1 MDCQCQRF
9 CPFSP
14 VCAGKNLVVSKIVC
28 NFVSKIKKRQMG
40 VRIYKISEYEHAAEI
55 RQFDALCRILGEL
68 ATQTGEEYVLVGNY
82 NIEGVELDALLFTQ
96 HAVVVIEFKNW
107 GGSIVAGENG
117 PWTSDGR
124 TIAGGAY
131 GKSPF
136 AQARLNRSR
145 TAAGLRKYLGCER
158 LEVGVVVVFSRDA
171 EIEATGLSESVG
183 KWLSVC
189 DNRHLGA
196 VLSRRSQGAI
206 LSSRSQGAQ
215 IFTAEQMRDI
225 PRRLRIEAYDVQTA
239 GEGLAGLHVESVA
252 TDLFEQVDQIP
263 ADIDIRLRYRLLSEV
278 FHQAVEGKLQQSKTK
293 FAGFF
298 AKVDYLLT
306 ENRDKMRDASL
317 SASVNAFRIRL
328 RRLQNAPR
336 RAQDAPEAVLTDE
349 ELRQS
354 VDHDTAALCKFI
366 ALVCDS
372 PVPAAL
378 DQRFPY
384 VVASYYRPLYR
395 KGSEM
400 RVIIDTWDDTLITAT
415 DSETGESCRIY
426 YRKADNPYA
435 LGDRAYLAD
444 ILLKGEQLN
453 LILPR
458 EEAGIIYPAII
469 IYNPDYLIDV
479 TSLAGCFSEQETAT
493 PYAYMLRK
501 LAPAFSNEAIM
512 LGNFAGQLLDE
523 EVYHVD
529 RPYEKSMADFCA
541 RNAVSLAVTPLS
553 DHFRADAELQRQHIR
568 RAVQGALA
576 EASSVTFRRDG
587 KNTILEPSFFS
598 PTLGLQARMDFI
610 QKDLTLMVE
619 QKSGKA
625 SYKSSPETPR
635 IRPDHYVQA
644 LLYRA
649 IFRYNYGVAYK
660 DFHSYMLYSKY
671 ANSLLDIASAPD
683 LLFKALRLRNQVA
696 WLELLL
702 TRGGFRI
709 LESLTPELVC
719 PGESGTLWERY
730 KRPQLQALLDRVRTA
745 TPLEKDYY
753 YRFLTFVENEQMLS
767 KVGNRTKEESG
778 FASVWNSTLDERR
791 NAGNIYC
798 DLRMMPIRQ
807 VKGMP
812 IERVEFAFA
821 DGQDKDVS
829 NFRKGDIVFFYAYNP
844 TLEGE
849 PNATRHYVFRGSIV
863 DIHETRVEVSLRN
876 PQTQREV
883 FDGEVWAI
891 EHDFMESSY
900 RALYQGLQLFLEAR
914 QERKDLLLLQRKP
927 RVDTTLTLQG
937 DYASQGNTEF
947 NDLVLRVK
955 QARDLFLII
964 GPPGTGKTSF
974 GMVNVLKEQLMEE
987 GTSVLLLS
995 FTNRAVDEMCSKLV
1009 GEGID
1014 FVRLGSEL
1022 GCHEAYRSHL
1032 LGKRSEACR
1041 DGREIRQMI
1050 ERCRV
1055 FCGTTTAF
1063 NSQIALLSIKHFDL
1077 AIVDEASQIL
1087 EPQIVGLLSAKNAR
1101 TGEHAIA
1108 KFVLIGDEKQLPA
1121 VVQQQESESMV
1132 QEPNLRAIH
1141 LTDCRLSLFERL
1153 IKAYR
1158 SEGVNNE
1165 YSYMLTRQGRMHREI
1180 AIFPNYAFYQNK
1192 LIPVPLPYQEE
1203 PTPLTSESNDGLEAL
1218 LTTRRI
1224 AFVTYPEPRQTG
1236 LDPWQQ
1242 ETSDKVNLIEARMI
1256 AATVHRI
1263 YLMDPEGFDKDRTVG
1278 IIVPYRN
1285 QISTIRNE
1293 IDSYHIEPLHDIMI
1307 DTVERYQGSQCE
1319 NIIYGFTI
1327 RKYYQLG
1334 FLTGNQYVDRASGE
1348 IIDRKLNVAMTRAM
1362 KHLIMIGNA
1371 RLLRENVIFF
1381 KLMEFARNRQ
1391 SYFDISPSDYVSGN
1405 FVVGA
1410 AGALGL
1416 LDSLGSCD
1424 GQRNTVFPVGELSS
1438 DETFDRTFRTVVEE
1452 PVKGDAMTR
1461 WPQYV
1466 LGNEFATNQALID
1479 YGRSH
1484 FVQSKIIQTDLK
1496 DTSGRN
1502 RMRTF
1507 TPADQV
1513 LVYCHNMMPAH
1524 YACAKLMYGSVREW
1538 VEERLS
1544 STSLRTISVHL
1555 GCGPSTNALAF
1566 MQVFGDKIGCLE
1578 YEAVDISERMHQMG
1592 ERMLHAAYADRVVY
1606 HKLNHFEELNDDDWN
1621 ALSSV
1626 PTVIFFHFSYIFAKI
1641 GPQSAEKLAT
1651 RIASVMAAHPL
1662 NRYVFFIQQADADR
1676 SLKSYRVFRKALSA
1690 RVHFL
1695 KVGCAS
1701 AVWNADASQ
1710 VQADAS
1716 QVQADAL
1723 AFPFS
1728 YEIWEG

>member
-1 MDCQCQRF
+1 
-9 CPFSP
+9 
-14 VCAGKNLVVSKIVC
+14 
-28 NFVSKIKKRQMG
+28 MG

-68 ATQTGEEYVLVGNY
+68 EAQTGEEYVLVGNY
-82 NIEGVELDALLFTQ
+82 NIEGVELDALLFTPQ
-96 HAVVVIEFKNW
+96 AALVIEFKNW

-171 EIEATGLSESVG
+171 EIDASGLSESVG
-183 KWLSVC
+183 KWLSLC

-196 VLSRRSQGAI
+196 VLCSRSQGAT

-306 ENRDKMRDASL
+306 EHRDQMRDGSL
-317 SASVNAFRIRL
+317 AASVNAFRIRL

-336 RAQDAPEAVLTDE
+336 RAQDETEAVLTDE

-354 VDHDTAALCKFI
+354 VAHDTAALCKFI
-366 ALVCDS
+366 ALVYDI

-378 DQRFPY
+378 DHRFPY

-426 YRKADNPYA
+426 YRKSDNPYA

-576 EASSVTFRRDG
+576 EASSVAFRRDG

-625 SYKSSPETPR
+625 SYKSSPETPH

-730 KRPQLQALLDRVRTA
+730 KRPQLQVLLDRVRTA

-798 DLRMMPIRQ
+798 DLRMMPLRQ

-883 FDGEVWAI
+883 FEGEVWAI

-900 RALYQGLQLFLEAR
+900 RALYQGLQLFLEAS

-927 RVDTTLTLQG
+927 RVDTTLTLKG
-937 DYASQGNTEF
+937 DYACQGNTEF

-955 QARDLFLII
+955 QAQDLFLII

-974 GMVNVLKEQLMEE
+974 GMVNVLKEHLLEE

-1022 GCHEAYRSHL
+1022 GCHEAYRSHR

-1087 EPQIVGLLSAKNAR
+1087 EPQIIGLLSAKNAR
-1101 TGEHAIA
+1101 TGEHAIG

-1153 IKAYR
+1153 IRAYR

-1180 AIFPNYAFYQNK
+1180 ALFPNYAFYQNK

-1203 PTPLTSESNDGLEAL
+1203 PTPLTSESHDGLEAL

-1263 YLMDPEGFDKDRTVG
+1263 YLMNPEGFDKDRTVG
-1278 IIVPYRN
+1278 VIVPYRN

-1391 SYFDISPSDYVSGN
+1391 SYFDISPDDYVSGS
-1405 FVVGA
+1405 FVVGE
-1410 AGALGL
+1410 AGS
-1416 LDSLGSCD
+1416 LDSADFVGSLK
-1424 GQRNTVFPVGELSS
+1424 ELSS
-1438 DETFDRTFRTVVEE
+1438 DEIFDRTFRTVVEE

-1496 DTSGRN
+1496 DASGRN

-1578 YEAVDISERMHQMG
+1578 YEAVDISESMHQMG

-1606 HKLNHFEELNDDDWN
+1606 HKLSHFEELNDDDWN
-1621 ALSSV
+1621 AVSDV
-1626 PTVIFFHFSYIFAKI
+1626 PTVIFFHFSYFFAKI
-1641 GPQSAEKLAT
+1641 GPQSAEKLAS
-1651 RIASVMAAHPL
+1651 RIASIMASHPL

-1695 KVGCAS
+1695 KGGCAS

-1710 VQADAS
+1710 L
-1716 QVQADAL
+1716 QADAL

>member
-1 MDCQCQRF
+1 
-9 CPFSP
+9 
-14 VCAGKNLVVSKIVC
+14 
-28 NFVSKIKKRQMG
+28 MG

-68 ATQTGEEYVLVGNY
+68 EAQTGGEYVLVGNY
-82 NIEGVELDALLFTQ
+82 NIEGVELDALLFTPQ
-96 HAVVVIEFKNW
+96 AALVIEFKNW

-171 EIEATGLSESVG
+171 EIDASGLSESVG

-196 VLSRRSQGAI
+196 VLSRRSQGTT
-206 LSSRSQGAQ
+206 LGSRSQGAQ
-215 IFTAEQMRDI
+215 FFTAEQMRDI

-252 TDLFEQVDQIP
+252 TDLFEQVDLIP

-278 FHQAVEGKLQQSKTK
+278 FHQVVEGKLQQSKTK

-336 RAQDAPEAVLTDE
+336 RAQDETEAVLTDE

-354 VDHDTAALCKFI
+354 VAHDTAALCKFI
-366 ALVCDS
+366 ALVYDI
-372 PVPAAL
+372 PVPASL
-378 DQRFPY
+378 DHRFPY

-576 EASSVTFRRDG
+576 EASSVAFRRDG

-625 SYKSSPETPR
+625 SYKSSPETPH

-955 QARDLFLII
+955 QAQDLFLII

-1203 PTPLTSESNDGLEAL
+1203 PTPLTSESHDGLEAL

-1236 LDPWQQ
+1236 LDPCQQ

-1263 YLMDPEGFDKDRTVG
+1263 YLMNPEGFDKDRTVG

-1327 RKYYQLG
+1327 RKYYQLA

-1405 FVVGA
+1405 FVVGE
-1410 AGALGL
+1410 AGS
-1416 LDSLGSCD
+1416 LDSAGSLK
-1424 GQRNTVFPVGELSS
+1424 ELSS
-1438 DETFDRTFRTVVEE
+1438 DETFDRTFRTVIEE

-1507 TPADQV
+1507 TPAQQV

-1555 GCGPSTNALAF
+1555 GCGPATNALAF

-1578 YEAVDISERMHQMG
+1578 YEAVDISESMHQMG

-1606 HKLNHFEELNDDDWN
+1606 HKLSHFEELNDDDWN

-1701 AVWNADASQ
+1701 AVWNADA
-1710 VQADAS
+1710 
-1716 QVQADAL
+1716 L

>member
-1 MDCQCQRF
+1 
-9 CPFSP
+9 
-14 VCAGKNLVVSKIVC
+14 
-28 NFVSKIKKRQMG
+28 MG

-68 ATQTGEEYVLVGNY
+68 ETQMGGEYVLVGNY
-82 NIEGVELDALLFTQ
+82 NIEGVELDALLFTPQ
-96 HAVVVIEFKNW
+96 AALVIEFKNW

-171 EIEATGLSESVG
+171 EIDASGLSESVG

-196 VLSRRSQGAI
+196 VLSRRSQGTT

-306 ENRDKMRDASL
+306 EHRDQMRDGSL
-317 SASVNAFRIRL
+317 AASVNAFRIRL

-336 RAQDAPEAVLTDE
+336 QAQNTPQDPQNTPESILTDE

-354 VDHDTAALCKFI
+354 VAHDTAALCKFI
-366 ALVCDS
+366 ALVYDI

-378 DQRFPY
+378 DHRFPY

-576 EASSVTFRRDG
+576 EASSVAFRRDG

-625 SYKSSPETPR
+625 SYKSSPETPH

-709 LESLTPELVC
+709 LESLTPEHVC
-719 PGESGTLWERY
+719 PGESGMLWERY

-798 DLRMMPIRQ
+798 DLRMMPLRQ
-807 VKGMP
+807 DKGMP

-821 DGQDKDVS
+821 DGQDSDVS

-844 TLEGE
+844 ALEGE

-863 DIHETRVEVSLRN
+863 DIHEARVEVSLRN
-876 PQTQREV
+876 PQTRGEV
-883 FDGEVWAI
+883 FEGEVWAI

-900 RALYQGLQLFLEAR
+900 RSLYQGLQLFLEAR

-937 DYASQGNTEF
+937 DYASQGNAEF

-955 QARDLFLII
+955 QAQDLFLII

-974 GMVNVLKEQLMEE
+974 GMVNVLKEHLLEE

-1050 ERCRV
+1050 EHCRV

-1180 AIFPNYAFYQNK
+1180 ALFPNYAFYQNK

-1203 PTPLTSESNDGLEAL
+1203 PTPRTSESHDGLEAL

-1242 ETSDKVNLIEARMI
+1242 ETSDKVNLTEARMI

-1391 SYFDISPSDYVSGN
+1391 SYFDISPSDYVSGS
-1405 FVVGA
+1405 FVVGSA
-1410 AGALGL
+1410 DS
-1416 LDSLGSCD
+1416 LDSAGSVD
-1424 GQRNTVFPVGELSS
+1424 SAGSLDSAGSVGSADSVGSLKELSS
-1438 DETFDRTFRTVVEE
+1438 DETFDRVFRQLVEE
-1452 PVKGDAMTR
+1452 PVKCDAMTR
-1461 WPQYV
+1461 WPRYI
-1466 LGNEFATNQALID
+1466 LGNELATNNALID

-1496 DTSGRN
+1496 DASGRN

-1507 TPADQV
+1507 TPDDQV

-1524 YACAKLMYGSVREW
+1524 YASAKLMYGSVREW
-1538 VEERLS
+1538 VEERLA

-1555 GCGPSTNALAF
+1555 GCGPATNALAF

-1578 YEAVDISERMHQMG
+1578 YEAVDISDSMHQMG

-1606 HKLNHFEELNDDDWN
+1606 HKLSHFEELNDDYWN
-1621 ALSSV
+1621 AVSDV
-1626 PTVIFFHFSYIFAKI
+1626 PTVIFFHFSYFFAKI

-1651 RIASVMAAHPL
+1651 RIASIMASHPL

-1695 KVGCAS
+1695 KGGCAS
-1701 AVWNADASQ
+1701 AVWN
-1710 VQADAS
+1710 ADAS

>member
-1 MDCQCQRF
+1 
-9 CPFSP
+9 
-14 VCAGKNLVVSKIVC
+14 
-28 NFVSKIKKRQMG
+28 MG

-68 ATQTGEEYVLVGNY
+68 ETQTGGEYVLVGNY
-82 NIEGVELDALLFTQ
+82 NIEGVELDALLFTPQ
-96 HAVVVIEFKNW
+96 AALVIEFKNW
-107 GGSIVAGENG
+107 GGNIVAGENG

-171 EIEATGLSESVG
+171 EIDASGLSESVG

-196 VLSRRSQGAI
+196 TLSSRSQGTT
-206 LSSRSQGAQ
+206 LSRRSQGAQ

-278 FHQAVEGKLQQSKTK
+278 FHQVVEGKLQQSKTK

-354 VDHDTAALCKFI
+354 VAHDTAALCKFI
-366 ALVCDS
+366 ALVYDI
-372 PVPAAL
+372 PVPASL
-378 DQRFPY
+378 DHRFPY

-576 EASSVTFRRDG
+576 EASSVAFRRDG

-625 SYKSSPETPR
+625 SYKSSPETPH

-709 LESLTPELVC
+709 LEPLTPELVC

-798 DLRMMPIRQ
+798 DLRMMPLRQ

-1041 DGREIRQMI
+1041 DGREIGQMI

-1203 PTPLTSESNDGLEAL
+1203 PTPLTSESHDGLEAL

-1410 AGALGL
+1410 AGS
-1416 LDSLGSCD
+1416 LDSAG
-1424 GQRNTVFPVGELSS
+1424 PVGSVGSADSVGSLKELSS
-1438 DETFDRTFRTVVEE
+1438 DETFDRTFRTVIEE

-1496 DTSGRN
+1496 DTSGRK

-1507 TPADQV
+1507 TPAHQV

-1555 GCGPSTNALAF
+1555 GCGPSTNAMAF

-1578 YEAVDISERMHQMG
+1578 YEAVDISESMHQMG

-1606 HKLNHFEELNDDDWN
+1606 HKLSHFEELNDDDWN

-1662 NRYVFFIQQADADR
+1662 NRYVFFIQQADADH

-1695 KVGCAS
+1695 KGGCTS
-1701 AVWNADASQ
+1701 AVWNAR
-1710 VQADAS
+1710 
-1716 QVQADAL
+1716 AL

>member
-1 MDCQCQRF
+1 M
-9 CPFSP
+9 
-14 VCAGKNLVVSKIVC
+14 
-28 NFVSKIKKRQMG
+28 
-40 VRIYKISEYEHAAEI
+40 
-55 RQFDALCRILGEL
+55 
-68 ATQTGEEYVLVGNY
+68 
-82 NIEGVELDALLFTQ
+82 
-96 HAVVVIEFKNW
+96 
-107 GGSIVAGENG
+107 
-117 PWTSDGR
+117 
-124 TIAGGAY
+124 
-131 GKSPF
+131 
-136 AQARLNRSR
+136 
-145 TAAGLRKYLGCER
+145 
-158 LEVGVVVVFSRDA
+158 
-171 EIEATGLSESVG
+171 
-183 KWLSVC
+183 C

-196 VLSRRSQGAI
+196 VLS
-206 LSSRSQGAQ
+206 SRSQGATLSHRSQGTQ

-328 RRLQNAPR
+328 RRLQNAPLQALNAPR
-336 RAQDAPEAVLTDE
+336 NPQNAPEAVLTDE

-354 VDHDTAALCKFI
+354 VAHDTAALCKFI
-366 ALVCDS
+366 ALVYDI
-372 PVPAAL
+372 PVPASL
-378 DQRFPY
+378 DHRFPY

-426 YRKADNPYA
+426 YRKADNQYA

-576 EASSVTFRRDG
+576 EASSVAFRRDG

-876 PQTQREV
+876 PQTQCEV

-1041 DGREIRQMI
+1041 DGREIGQMI

-1087 EPQIVGLLSAKNAR
+1087 EPQIVGLFSAKNAR

-1203 PTPLTSESNDGLEAL
+1203 PTPLTSESHDGLEAL

-1236 LDPWQQ
+1236 LELWQQ

-1405 FVVGA
+1405 FVVGE
-1410 AGALGL
+1410 AGAL
-1416 LDSLGSCD
+1416 DSAGS
-1424 GQRNTVFPVGELSS
+1424 VGSADSVGSLKELSS

-1479 YGRSH
+1479 YGRSY

-1496 DTSGRN
+1496 DASGRK

-1555 GCGPSTNALAF
+1555 GCGPATNALAF

-1578 YEAVDISERMHQMG
+1578 YEAVDISESMHQMG

-1606 HKLNHFEELNDDDWN
+1606 HKLSHFEELNDDDWN

-1626 PTVIFFHFSYIFAKI
+1626 PTVIFFHFSYFFAKI
-1641 GPQSAEKLAT
+1641 GPYSAEKLAT

-1695 KVGCAS
+1695 KGGCAS
-1701 AVWNADASQ
+1701 AVWNARSL
-1710 VQADAS
+1710 S
-1716 QVQADAL
+1716 
-1723 AFPFS
+1723 FPFS

>member
-1 MDCQCQRF
+1 
-9 CPFSP
+9 
-14 VCAGKNLVVSKIVC
+14 
-28 NFVSKIKKRQMG
+28 MG

-68 ATQTGEEYVLVGNY
+68 ETQTGGEYVLVGNY
-82 NIEGVELDALLFTQ
+82 NIEGVELDALLFTPQ
-96 HAVVVIEFKNW
+96 AALVIEFKNW
-107 GGSIVAGENG
+107 GGNIVAGENG

-171 EIEATGLSESVG
+171 EIDASGLSESVG

-196 VLSRRSQGAI
+196 TLSSRSQGTTLSRRSQGT
-206 LSSRSQGAQ
+206 Q

-278 FHQAVEGKLQQSKTK
+278 FHQVVEGKLQQSKTK

-354 VDHDTAALCKFI
+354 VAHDTAALCKFI
-366 ALVCDS
+366 ALVYDI
-372 PVPAAL
+372 PVPASL
-378 DQRFPY
+378 DHRFPY

-576 EASSVTFRRDG
+576 EASSVAFRRDG

-625 SYKSSPETPR
+625 SYKSSPETPH

-927 RVDTTLTLQG
+927 RVDTTLKLQG

-1041 DGREIRQMI
+1041 DGREIGQMI
-1050 ERCRV
+1050 EHCRV

-1203 PTPLTSESNDGLEAL
+1203 PTPLTSESHDGLEAL

-1236 LDPWQQ
+1236 LDPCQQ

-1263 YLMDPEGFDKDRTVG
+1263 YLMNPEGFDKDRTVG

-1285 QISTIRNE
+1285 QISTIRYE

-1327 RKYYQLG
+1327 RKYYQLA

-1405 FVVGA
+1405 FVVGE
-1410 AGALGL
+1410 AGSLDSLGSVGSVGL

-1424 GQRNTVFPVGELSS
+1424 GQRNAGFPLVELSS
-1438 DETFDRTFRTVVEE
+1438 DETFDRTFRTVIEE

-1507 TPADQV
+1507 TPAQQV

-1555 GCGPSTNALAF
+1555 GCGPATNALAF

-1578 YEAVDISERMHQMG
+1578 YEAVDISESMHQMG

-1606 HKLNHFEELNDDDWN
+1606 HKLSHFEELNDDDWN

-1701 AVWNADASQ
+1701 AVWNADA
-1710 VQADAS
+1710 
-1716 QVQADAL
+1716 L

>member
-1 MDCQCQRF
+1 
-9 CPFSP
+9 
-14 VCAGKNLVVSKIVC
+14 
-28 NFVSKIKKRQMG
+28 MG

-68 ATQTGEEYVLVGNY
+68 EAQTGGEYVLVGNY
-82 NIEGVELDALLFTQ
+82 NIEGVELDALLFTPQ
-96 HAVVVIEFKNW
+96 AAWVIEFKNW
-107 GGSIVAGENG
+107 GGNIVAGENG

-171 EIEATGLSESVG
+171 EIDASGLSESVG

-196 VLSRRSQGAI
+196 VLSSRSQGAT

-278 FHQAVEGKLQQSKTK
+278 FHQVVEGKLQQSKTK

-354 VDHDTAALCKFI
+354 VAHDTAALCKFI
-366 ALVCDS
+366 ALVYDI
-372 PVPAAL
+372 PVPASL
-378 DQRFPY
+378 DHRFPY

-568 RAVQGALA
+568 RAVQEALA
-576 EASSVTFRRDG
+576 EASSVAFRRDG

-625 SYKSSPETPR
+625 SYKSSPETPH

-927 RVDTTLTLQG
+927 RVDTTLKLQG

-1041 DGREIRQMI
+1041 DGREIGQMI
-1050 ERCRV
+1050 EHCRV

-1203 PTPLTSESNDGLEAL
+1203 PTPLTSESHDGLEAL

-1236 LDPWQQ
+1236 LDPCQQ

-1263 YLMDPEGFDKDRTVG
+1263 YLMNPEGFDKDRTVG

-1327 RKYYQLG
+1327 RKYYQLA

-1405 FVVGA
+1405 FVVGE
-1410 AGALGL
+1410 AGS
-1416 LDSLGSCD
+1416 LDSAGSLK
-1424 GQRNTVFPVGELSS
+1424 ELSS
-1438 DETFDRTFRTVVEE
+1438 DETFDRTFRTVIEE

-1507 TPADQV
+1507 TPAQQV

-1555 GCGPSTNALAF
+1555 GCGPATNALAF

-1578 YEAVDISERMHQMG
+1578 YEAVDISESMHQMG

-1606 HKLNHFEELNDDDWN
+1606 HKLSHFEELNDDDWN

-1701 AVWNADASQ
+1701 AVWNADA
-1710 VQADAS
+1710 
-1716 QVQADAL
+1716 L

>member
-1 MDCQCQRF
+1 
-9 CPFSP
+9 
-14 VCAGKNLVVSKIVC
+14 
-28 NFVSKIKKRQMG
+28 MG

-68 ATQTGEEYVLVGNY
+68 EAQTGGEYVLVGNY
-82 NIEGVELDALLFTQ
+82 NIEGVELDALLFTPQ
-96 HAVVVIEFKNW
+96 AALVIEFKNW
-107 GGSIVAGENG
+107 GGSIVVGENG

-171 EIEATGLSESVG
+171 EIDASGLSESVG

-196 VLSRRSQGAI
+196 VLG
-206 LSSRSQGAQ
+206 SRSHGAQ

-336 RAQDAPEAVLTDE
+336 RAQDETEAVLTDE

-354 VDHDTAALCKFI
+354 VAHDTAALCKFI
-366 ALVCDS
+366 ALVYDI
-372 PVPAAL
+372 PVPASL
-378 DQRFPY
+378 DHRFPY

-576 EASSVTFRRDG
+576 EASSVAFRRDG

-937 DYASQGNTEF
+937 NYASQGNTEF

-1050 ERCRV
+1050 EHCRV

-1263 YLMDPEGFDKDRTVG
+1263 YLMNPEGFDKDRTVG

-1391 SYFDISPSDYVSGN
+1391 SFFDISPDDYVSGS

-1410 AGALGL
+1410 AGALGSAGSFGSA
-1416 LDSLGSCD
+1416 DSVGSLK
-1424 GQRNTVFPVGELSS
+1424 ELSS
-1438 DETFDRTFRTVVEE
+1438 DETFDRVFRQLVEE
-1452 PVKGDAMTR
+1452 PVKCDAMTR
-1461 WPQYV
+1461 WPRYI
-1466 LGNEFATNQALID
+1466 LGNELATNQALID

-1544 STSLRTISVHL
+1544 SASLRTISVHL
-1555 GCGPSTNALAF
+1555 GCGPATNALAF

-1578 YEAVDISERMHQMG
+1578 YEAVDISESMHQMG

-1606 HKLNHFEELNDDDWN
+1606 HKLSHFEELNDDYWN

-1695 KVGCAS
+1695 KEGCAS
-1701 AVWNADASQ
+1701 AVWNARVSQ
-1710 VQADAS
+1710 MQADAS
-1716 QVQADAL
+1716 QVQAHAH

-1728 YEIWEG
+1728 YGIWEG

>member
-1 MDCQCQRF
+1 
-9 CPFSP
+9 
-14 VCAGKNLVVSKIVC
+14 
-28 NFVSKIKKRQMG
+28 MG

-55 RQFDALCRILGEL
+55 MQFDALCRILGEL
-68 ATQTGEEYVLVGNY
+68 ETQTGGEYVLVGNY
-82 NIEGVELDALLFTQ
+82 NIEGVELDALLFTPQ
-96 HAVVVIEFKNW
+96 AVLVIEFKNW

-158 LEVGVVVVFSRDA
+158 LEVSVVVVFSRDA
-171 EIEATGLSESVG
+171 EIDATGLSESVG

-196 VLSRRSQGAI
+196 VLGSRCQGATLGNRSQGAE
-206 LSSRSQGAQ
+206 
-215 IFTAEQMRDI
+215 IFTAEQMRAI

-239 GEGLAGLHVESVA
+239 GESQAGLHVESVA

-278 FHQAVEGKLQQSKTK
+278 FHQTVEGKLQQSKTK

-336 RAQDAPEAVLTDE
+336 RAQDETEAVLTNE

-354 VDHDTAALCKFI
+354 VAHDTAALCKFI
-366 ALVCDS
+366 ALVYDI
-372 PVPAAL
+372 PVPASL
-378 DQRFPY
+378 DHRFPY

-415 DSETGESCRIY
+415 DCETGEACRIY

-576 EASSVTFRRDG
+576 EASSVAFRRDG

-798 DLRMMPIRQ
+798 DLRMMPLRQ

-1224 AFVTYPEPRQTG
+1224 AFVTYPEPRPDG
-1236 LDPWQQ
+1236 LDHWQQ
-1242 ETSDKVNLIEARMI
+1242 ETSDKVNLTEARMI

-1391 SYFDISPSDYVSGN
+1391 SFFDISPDDYVSGN
-1405 FVVGA
+1405 FVVGSA
-1410 AGALGL
+1410 DS
-1416 LDSLGSCD
+1416 LDSAGS
-1424 GQRNTVFPVGELSS
+1424 VGSADSVGSLKELSS
-1438 DETFDRTFRTVVEE
+1438 DETFDRVFRQLVEE
-1452 PVKGDAMTR
+1452 PVRGDAMTR
-1461 WPQYV
+1461 WPKYV
-1466 LGNEFATNQALID
+1466 LGNELATNNALID

-1538 VEERLS
+1538 VEERIACKS
-1544 STSLRTISVHL
+1544 QRTISVHL
-1555 GCGPSTNALAF
+1555 GCGPATNALAF
-1566 MQVFGDKIGCLE
+1566 MQVFGDRIGCLE
-1578 YEAVDISERMHQMG
+1578 YEAVDISESMHQMG

-1606 HKLNHFEELNDDDWN
+1606 HKLSHFEELNDDDWN

-1695 KVGCAS
+1695 KVGCVS
-1701 AVWNADASQ
+1701 AVRNADASQ
-1710 VQADAS
+1710 VQAH
-1716 QVQADAL
+1716 AL

>member
-1 MDCQCQRF
+1 
-9 CPFSP
+9 
-14 VCAGKNLVVSKIVC
+14 
-28 NFVSKIKKRQMG
+28 MG

-82 NIEGVELDALLFTQ
+82 NIEGVELDALLFTPQ
-96 HAVVVIEFKNW
+96 AALVIEFKNW
-107 GGSIVAGENG
+107 GGNIVAGENG

-158 LEVGVVVVFSRDA
+158 LEVGVVVVFSLDA
-171 EIEATGLSESVG
+171 EIDASGLSESVG

-189 DNRHLGA
+189 DNRHLG
-196 VLSRRSQGAI
+196 VV
-206 LSSRSQGAQ
+206 LSSRSQGATLSQRSQGTQ

-306 ENRDKMRDASL
+306 ENRDKMRDSSL

-349 ELRQS
+349 ELHQS
-354 VDHDTAALCKFI
+354 VAHDTAALCKFI
-366 ALVCDS
+366 ALVYDI
-372 PVPAAL
+372 PVPASL
-378 DQRFPY
+378 DHRFPY
-384 VVASYYRPLYR
+384 VVASYYRPLYC

-576 EASSVTFRRDG
+576 EASSVAFRRDG

-683 LLFKALRLRNQVA
+683 LLFKALKLRNQVA

-730 KRPQLQALLDRVRTA
+730 KRPQLQALLDRVRTS

-798 DLRMMPIRQ
+798 DLRMMPLRQ

-829 NFRKGDIVFFYAYNP
+829 NFRKGDVVFFYAYNP

-927 RVDTTLTLQG
+927 RVDTTLTLKG
-937 DYASQGNTEF
+937 DYACQGNTEF

-1041 DGREIRQMI
+1041 DGREIGQMI

-1203 PTPLTSESNDGLEAL
+1203 PTPLTSESHDGLEAL

-1327 RKYYQLG
+1327 RKYYQLA

-1391 SYFDISPSDYVSGN
+1391 SYFDIAPSDYVSGN

-1410 AGALGL
+1410 AGS
-1416 LDSLGSCD
+1416 LDSAGS
-1424 GQRNTVFPVGELSS
+1424 VGSLKELSS

-1524 YACAKLMYGSVREW
+1524 YASAKQMYGSVREW

-1555 GCGPSTNALAF
+1555 GCGPATNALAF

-1578 YEAVDISERMHQMG
+1578 YEAVDISESMHQMG
-1592 ERMLHAAYADRVVY
+1592 ERMLYAAYADRVVY
-1606 HKLNHFEELNDDDWN
+1606 HKLSHFEELNDDDWN

-1701 AVWNADASQ
+1701 AVWNAR
-1710 VQADAS
+1710 
-1716 QVQADAL
+1716 AL

>member
-1 MDCQCQRF
+1 
-9 CPFSP
+9 
-14 VCAGKNLVVSKIVC
+14 
-28 NFVSKIKKRQMG
+28 MG

-68 ATQTGEEYVLVGNY
+68 ETQTGGEYVLVGNY
-82 NIEGVELDALLFTQ
+82 NIEGVELDALLFTPQ
-96 HAVVVIEFKNW
+96 AALVIEFKNW
-107 GGSIVAGENG
+107 GGNIVAGENG

-171 EIEATGLSESVG
+171 EIDASGLSESVG

-196 VLSRRSQGAI
+196 TLSSRSQGTT
-206 LSSRSQGAQ
+206 LSRRSQGAQ

-278 FHQAVEGKLQQSKTK
+278 FHQVVEGKLQQSKTK

-354 VDHDTAALCKFI
+354 VAHDTAALCKFI
-366 ALVCDS
+366 ALVYDI
-372 PVPAAL
+372 PVPASL
-378 DQRFPY
+378 DHRFPY

-576 EASSVTFRRDG
+576 EASSVAFRRDG

-625 SYKSSPETPR
+625 SYKSSPETPH

-798 DLRMMPIRQ
+798 DLRMMPLRQ

-1041 DGREIRQMI
+1041 DGREIGQMI

-1203 PTPLTSESNDGLEAL
+1203 PTPLTSESHDGLEAL
-1218 LTTRRI
+1218 LTPRRI

-1410 AGALGL
+1410 AGS
-1416 LDSLGSCD
+1416 LDSAG
-1424 GQRNTVFPVGELSS
+1424 PVGSVGSADSVGSLKELSS
-1438 DETFDRTFRTVVEE
+1438 DETFDRTFRTVIEE

-1496 DTSGRN
+1496 DTSGRK

-1507 TPADQV
+1507 TPAHQV

-1555 GCGPSTNALAF
+1555 GCGPSTNAMAF

-1578 YEAVDISERMHQMG
+1578 YEAVDISESMHQMG

-1606 HKLNHFEELNDDDWN
+1606 HKLSHFEELNDDDWN

-1662 NRYVFFIQQADADR
+1662 NRYVFFIQQADADH

-1695 KVGCAS
+1695 KGGCTS
-1701 AVWNADASQ
+1701 AVWNAR
-1710 VQADAS
+1710 
-1716 QVQADAL
+1716 AL

>member
-1 MDCQCQRF
+1 
-9 CPFSP
+9 
-14 VCAGKNLVVSKIVC
+14 
-28 NFVSKIKKRQMG
+28 MG

-68 ATQTGEEYVLVGNY
+68 ETQTGGEYVLVGNY
-82 NIEGVELDALLFTQ
+82 NIEGVELDALLFTPQ
-96 HAVVVIEFKNW
+96 AALVIEFKNW

-171 EIEATGLSESVG
+171 EIDASGLSESVG

-196 VLSRRSQGAI
+196 VLG
-206 LSSRSQGAQ
+206 SRSQGAQ

-263 ADIDIRLRYRLLSEV
+263 ADIDIRQRYRLLSEV

-336 RAQDAPEAVLTDE
+336 NPQNAPESILTDE

-354 VDHDTAALCKFI
+354 VAHDTAALCKFI
-366 ALVCDS
+366 ALVYDI

-378 DQRFPY
+378 DHRFPY

-576 EASSVTFRRDG
+576 EASSVAFRRDG

-709 LESLTPELVC
+709 LESLTPEHVC
-719 PGESGTLWERY
+719 PGESGMLWERY

-927 RVDTTLTLQG
+927 RVDTTLKLQG

-1032 LGKRSEACR
+1032 LGKRSETCR

-1087 EPQIVGLLSAKNAR
+1087 EPQIVGLLSAKNVR

-1203 PTPLTSESNDGLEAL
+1203 PTPLTSESHDGLEAL

-1405 FVVGA
+1405 FVVGS
-1410 AGALGL
+1410 
-1416 LDSLGSCD
+1416 LDSAGS
-1424 GQRNTVFPVGELSS
+1424 VGSADSVGSLKELSS

-1496 DTSGRN
+1496 DTSGRK

-1555 GCGPSTNALAF
+1555 GCGPATNALAF

-1578 YEAVDISERMHQMG
+1578 YEAVDISESMHQMG
-1592 ERMLHAAYADRVVY
+1592 ERMLYAAYADRVVY
-1606 HKLNHFEELNDDDWN
+1606 HKLSHFEELNDDDWN

-1695 KVGCAS
+1695 KEGCAS
-1701 AVWNADASQ
+1701 AVWNAR
-1710 VQADAS
+1710 
-1716 QVQADAL
+1716 AL
-1723 AFPFS
+1723 AFSFS

>member
-1 MDCQCQRF
+1 
-9 CPFSP
+9 
-14 VCAGKNLVVSKIVC
+14 
-28 NFVSKIKKRQMG
+28 MG

-68 ATQTGEEYVLVGNY
+68 EAQTGGEYVLVGNY
-82 NIEGVELDALLFTQ
+82 NIEGVELDALLFTPQ
-96 HAVVVIEFKNW
+96 AALVIEFKNW

-171 EIEATGLSESVG
+171 EIDASGLSESVG

-206 LSSRSQGAQ
+206 PSSRSQGTQ

-336 RAQDAPEAVLTDE
+336 RAQDETEAVLTDE

-354 VDHDTAALCKFI
+354 VAHDTAALCKFI
-366 ALVCDS
+366 ALVYDI

-378 DQRFPY
+378 DHRFPY

-576 EASSVTFRRDG
+576 EASSVAFRRDG

-696 WLELLL
+696 WLELIL

-798 DLRMMPIRQ
+798 DLRMMPLRQ
-807 VKGMP
+807 DKGMP

-863 DIHETRVEVSLRN
+863 DIHEARVEVSLRN
-876 PQTQREV
+876 PQTRGEV
-883 FDGEVWAI
+883 FEGDVWAI

-927 RVDTTLTLQG
+927 RVDTTLTLKG
-937 DYASQGNTEF
+937 DYACQGNTEF

-955 QARDLFLII
+955 QAQDLFLII

-1153 IKAYR
+1153 IRAYR

-1203 PTPLTSESNDGLEAL
+1203 PTPLTSESHDGLEAL

-1242 ETSDKVNLIEARMI
+1242 ETSDKVNLTEARMI

-1263 YLMDPEGFDKDRTVG
+1263 YLMDPEGFDKDCTVG
-1278 IIVPYRN
+1278 VIVPYRN

-1327 RKYYQLG
+1327 RKYYQLA

-1391 SYFDISPSDYVSGN
+1391 SYFDISPSDYVSGS
-1405 FVVGA
+1405 FVVGKVDS
-1410 AGALGL
+1410 
-1416 LDSLGSCD
+1416 LDSAGSFD
-1424 GQRNTVFPVGELSS
+1424 SADSVGSLKELSS
-1438 DETFDRTFRTVVEE
+1438 DETFDRVFRQLVEE
-1452 PVKGDAMTR
+1452 PVKCDAMTR
-1461 WPQYV
+1461 WPRYI
-1466 LGNEFATNQALID
+1466 LGNELATNNALID

-1496 DTSGRN
+1496 DASGRN

-1544 STSLRTISVHL
+1544 SASLRTISVHL

-1566 MQVFGDKIGCLE
+1566 MQVFGDKIECLE
-1578 YEAVDISERMHQMG
+1578 YEAVDISESMHQMG

-1606 HKLNHFEELNDDDWN
+1606 HKLSHFEELNDDDWN

-1651 RIASVMAAHPL
+1651 RIASVMVAHPL

>member
-1 MDCQCQRF
+1 
-9 CPFSP
+9 
-14 VCAGKNLVVSKIVC
+14 
-28 NFVSKIKKRQMG
+28 MG

-68 ATQTGEEYVLVGNY
+68 EAQTGGEYVLVGNY
-82 NIEGVELDALLFTQ
+82 NIEGVELDALLFTPQ
-96 HAVVVIEFKNW
+96 AALVIEFKNW

-171 EIEATGLSESVG
+171 EIDASGLSESVG

-196 VLSRRSQGAI
+196 VLSRRSQGTT
-206 LSSRSQGAQ
+206 LGSRSQGAQ
-215 IFTAEQMRDI
+215 FFTAEQMRDI

-252 TDLFEQVDQIP
+252 TDLFEQVDLIP

-336 RAQDAPEAVLTDE
+336 RAQDETEAVLTDE

-354 VDHDTAALCKFI
+354 VAHDTAALCKFI
-366 ALVCDS
+366 ALVYDI
-372 PVPAAL
+372 PVPASL
-378 DQRFPY
+378 DHRFPY

-576 EASSVTFRRDG
+576 EASSVAFRRDG

-625 SYKSSPETPR
+625 SYKSSPETPH

-1236 LDPWQQ
+1236 LDPCQQ

-1327 RKYYQLG
+1327 RKYYQLA

-1405 FVVGA
+1405 FVVGE
-1410 AGALGL
+1410 AGS
-1416 LDSLGSCD
+1416 LDSAGSLK
-1424 GQRNTVFPVGELSS
+1424 ELSS

-1496 DTSGRN
+1496 DTSGRK

-1507 TPADQV
+1507 TPAHQV

-1524 YACAKLMYGSVREW
+1524 YASAKLMYGSVREW

-1555 GCGPSTNALAF
+1555 GCGPATNALAF

-1578 YEAVDISERMHQMG
+1578 YEAVDISESMHQMG
-1592 ERMLHAAYADRVVY
+1592 ERMLHAAYADRVFY
-1606 HKLNHFEELNDDDWN
+1606 HKLSHFEELNDDDWN

-1701 AVWNADASQ
+1701 AVWNADA
-1710 VQADAS
+1710 
-1716 QVQADAL
+1716 L

>member
-1 MDCQCQRF
+1 
-9 CPFSP
+9 
-14 VCAGKNLVVSKIVC
+14 
-28 NFVSKIKKRQMG
+28 MG

-82 NIEGVELDALLFTQ
+82 NIEGVELDALLFTPQ
-96 HAVVVIEFKNW
+96 AALVIEFKNW
-107 GGSIVAGENG
+107 GGNIVAGENG

-136 AQARLNRSR
+136 AQARINRSR

-171 EIEATGLSESVG
+171 EIDASGLSESVG

-196 VLSRRSQGAI
+196 VLARRSQGT
-206 LSSRSQGAQ
+206 Q

-252 TDLFEQVDQIP
+252 TDLFEQVDLIP

-336 RAQDAPEAVLTDE
+336 RAQDETEAVLTDE
-349 ELRQS
+349 ELLQS
-354 VDHDTAALCKFI
+354 VAHDTAALCKFI
-366 ALVCDS
+366 ALVYDI
-372 PVPAAL
+372 PVPASL
-378 DQRFPY
+378 DHRFPY

-576 EASSVTFRRDG
+576 EASSVAFRRDG

-900 RALYQGLQLFLEAR
+900 RSLYQGLQLFLEAR

-937 DYASQGNTEF
+937 DYACQGNAEF

-1041 DGREIRQMI
+1041 DGREIGQMI
-1050 ERCRV
+1050 EHCRV

-1180 AIFPNYAFYQNK
+1180 ALFPNYAFYQNK

-1242 ETSDKVNLIEARMI
+1242 ETSDKVNLTEARMI

-1327 RKYYQLG
+1327 RKYYQLA

-1391 SYFDISPSDYVSGN
+1391 SFFDISPDDYVSGN
-1405 FVVGA
+1405 FVVGS
-1410 AGALGL
+1410 AGSAGSVG
-1416 LDSLGSCD
+1416 SLK
-1424 GQRNTVFPVGELSS
+1424 ELSS

-1496 DTSGRN
+1496 DASGRK

-1555 GCGPSTNALAF
+1555 GCGPATNALAF

-1578 YEAVDISERMHQMG
+1578 YEAVDISESMHQMG

-1606 HKLNHFEELNDDDWN
+1606 HKLSHFEELNDDDWN

-1662 NRYVFFIQQADADR
+1662 NRYVFFIQQADADC

-1695 KVGCAS
+1695 KVDCAS
-1701 AVWNADASQ
+1701 AVWN
-1710 VQADAS
+1710 ADAS

>member
-1 MDCQCQRF
+1 
-9 CPFSP
+9 
-14 VCAGKNLVVSKIVC
+14 
-28 NFVSKIKKRQMG
+28 MG

-55 RQFDALCRILGEL
+55 RQFDALCRILSEL
-68 ATQTGEEYVLVGNY
+68 ETQTGGEYVLVGNY
-82 NIEGVELDALLFTQ
+82 NIEGVELDALLFTPQ
-96 HAVVVIEFKNW
+96 AALVIEFKNW
-107 GGSIVAGENG
+107 GGNIVAGENG
-117 PWTSDGR
+117 PWNSDGR

-145 TAAGLRKYLGCER
+145 TAAGLRKYLGCEC

-171 EIEATGLSESVG
+171 EIDASGLSESVG

-196 VLSRRSQGAI
+196 VLGSRSQGAT

-336 RAQDAPEAVLTDE
+336 RAQDETEAVLTDE

-354 VDHDTAALCKFI
+354 VAHDTAALCKFI
-366 ALVCDS
+366 ALVYDI
-372 PVPAAL
+372 PVPASL
-378 DQRFPY
+378 DHRFPY

-568 RAVQGALA
+568 RAVQGAMA
-576 EASSVTFRRDG
+576 EASSVAFRRDG

-625 SYKSSPETPR
+625 SYKSSPETPH

-798 DLRMMPIRQ
+798 DLRMMPLRQ

-1041 DGREIRQMI
+1041 DGRDIRQMI

-1203 PTPLTSESNDGLEAL
+1203 PTPLTSESKDGLEAL

-1236 LDPWQQ
+1236 LAPWQQ

-1405 FVVGA
+1405 FVVGK
-1410 AGALGL
+1410 AGS
-1416 LDSLGSCD
+1416 LDSADSVGSLK
-1424 GQRNTVFPVGELSS
+1424 ELSS

-1466 LGNEFATNQALID
+1466 LGNEFATNNALID

-1496 DTSGRN
+1496 DASGRK

-1507 TPADQV
+1507 TPDDQV

-1524 YACAKLMYGSVREW
+1524 YACAKQMYGSVREW

-1555 GCGPSTNALAF
+1555 GCGPATNALAF

-1578 YEAVDISERMHQMG
+1578 YEAVDISESMHQMG

-1606 HKLNHFEELNDDDWN
+1606 HKLSHFEELNDDDWN

-1651 RIASVMAAHPL
+1651 RIASVMASHPL

-1690 RVHFL
+1690 RVHFV
-1695 KVGCAS
+1695 KGGCAS
-1701 AVWNADASQ
+1701 AVWNAR
-1710 VQADAS
+1710 
-1716 QVQADAL
+1716 AL
-1723 AFPFS
+1723 VFPFS

>member
-1 MDCQCQRF
+1 
-9 CPFSP
+9 
-14 VCAGKNLVVSKIVC
+14 
-28 NFVSKIKKRQMG
+28 MG

-158 LEVGVVVVFSRDA
+158 LEVSVVVVFSRDA
-171 EIEATGLSESVG
+171 EIDATGLSESVG

-196 VLSRRSQGAI
+196 VLG
-206 LSSRSQGAQ
+206 SRSQGATLGNRSQ
-215 IFTAEQMRDI
+215 GAELFTAEQMRTI

-336 RAQDAPEAVLTDE
+336 RAQDETEAVLTDE

-354 VDHDTAALCKFI
+354 VAHDTAALCKFI
-366 ALVCDS
+366 ALVYDI
-372 PVPAAL
+372 PVPASL
-378 DQRFPY
+378 DHRFPY

-415 DSETGESCRIY
+415 DSESGESCRIY

-576 EASSVTFRRDG
+576 EASSVAFRRDG

-683 LLFKALRLRNQVA
+683 LLFNALRLRNQVA

-709 LESLTPELVC
+709 LESLTPEHVC
-719 PGESGTLWERY
+719 PGESGMLWERY

-807 VKGMP
+807 EKGMP

-821 DGQDKDVS
+821 EGQDSDVS
-829 NFRKGDIVFFYAYNP
+829 NFRKGDVVFFYAYNP
-844 TLEGE
+844 ALEGE

-1041 DGREIRQMI
+1041 DGRENGQMI

-1327 RKYYQLG
+1327 RKYYQLA

-1405 FVVGA
+1405 FVVGS
-1410 AGALGL
+1410 AGS
-1416 LDSLGSCD
+1416 LDSAGS
-1424 GQRNTVFPVGELSS
+1424 VGSADSVGSLKELSS

-1461 WPQYV
+1461 WPLYV

-1555 GCGPSTNALAF
+1555 GCGPATNALAF

-1578 YEAVDISERMHQMG
+1578 YEAVDISESMHQMG
-1592 ERMLHAAYADRVVY
+1592 ERMLHVAYADRVVY
-1606 HKLNHFEELNDDDWN
+1606 HKLSHFEELNDDDWN

-1651 RIASVMAAHPL
+1651 RIASVMASHPL

-1695 KVGCAS
+1695 KEGCAS
-1701 AVWNADASQ
+1701 AVWNTR
-1710 VQADAS
+1710 
-1716 QVQADAL
+1716 AL

>member
-1 MDCQCQRF
+1 
-9 CPFSP
+9 
-14 VCAGKNLVVSKIVC
+14 
-28 NFVSKIKKRQMG
+28 MG

-82 NIEGVELDALLFTQ
+82 NIEGVELDALLFTPQ
-96 HAVVVIEFKNW
+96 AALVIEFKNW

-171 EIEATGLSESVG
+171 EIDASGLSESVG

-196 VLSRRSQGAI
+196 VLGSRSQGTT
-206 LSSRSQGAQ
+206 LGSRSQGAQ

-239 GEGLAGLHVESVA
+239 GESQAGLHVESVA
-252 TDLFEQVDQIP
+252 TDLFEQVDLIP

-336 RAQDAPEAVLTDE
+336 RAQDETEAVLTDE

-354 VDHDTAALCKFI
+354 VAHDTAALCKFI
-366 ALVCDS
+366 ALVYDI
-372 PVPAAL
+372 PVPASL
-378 DQRFPY
+378 DHRFPY

-576 EASSVTFRRDG
+576 EASSVAFRRDG

-709 LESLTPELVC
+709 LESLTPEHVC
-719 PGESGTLWERY
+719 PGESGMLWERY
-730 KRPQLQALLDRVRTA
+730 KRPQLQALLDRVRTS

-798 DLRMMPIRQ
+798 DLRMMPLRQ

-1087 EPQIVGLLSAKNAR
+1087 EPQIVGLFSAKNAR

-1203 PTPLTSESNDGLEAL
+1203 PTPLTSESHDGLEAL

-1242 ETSDKVNLIEARMI
+1242 ETSDKVNLTEARMI

-1278 IIVPYRN
+1278 VIVPYRN

-1327 RKYYQLG
+1327 RKYYQLA

-1391 SYFDISPSDYVSGN
+1391 SYFDISPSDYVSGS
-1405 FVVGA
+1405 FVVGS
-1410 AGALGL
+1410 AGSVG
-1416 LDSLGSCD
+1416 SLK
-1424 GQRNTVFPVGELSS
+1424 ELSS

-1479 YGRSH
+1479 YGRSN
-1484 FVQSKIIQTDLK
+1484 FMQSKIIQTDLK

-1555 GCGPSTNALAF
+1555 GCGPATNALAF

-1578 YEAVDISERMHQMG
+1578 YEAVDISESMHQMG

-1606 HKLNHFEELNDDDWN
+1606 HKLSHFEELNDDDWN

-1701 AVWNADASQ
+1701 AVWNAR
-1710 VQADAS
+1710 
-1716 QVQADAL
+1716 AL

>member
-1 MDCQCQRF
+1 
-9 CPFSP
+9 
-14 VCAGKNLVVSKIVC
+14 
-28 NFVSKIKKRQMG
+28 MG

-68 ATQTGEEYVLVGNY
+68 ETQTGGEYVLVGNY
-82 NIEGVELDALLFTQ
+82 NIEGVELDALLFTPQ
-96 HAVVVIEFKNW
+96 AALVIEFKNW

-158 LEVGVVVVFSRDA
+158 LEVSVVVVFSRDA
-171 EIEATGLSESVG
+171 EIDATGLSESVG

-196 VLSRRSQGAI
+196 VLGSRCQGATLGNRSQGT
-206 LSSRSQGAQ
+206 Q
-215 IFTAEQMRDI
+215 IFTAEQMRAI

-239 GEGLAGLHVESVA
+239 GESQAGLHVESVA

-336 RAQDAPEAVLTDE
+336 RAQDETEAVLTDE

-354 VDHDTAALCKFI
+354 VAHDTAALCKFI
-366 ALVCDS
+366 ALVYDI
-372 PVPAAL
+372 PVPASL
-378 DQRFPY
+378 DHRFPY

-576 EASSVTFRRDG
+576 EASSVAFRRDG

-914 QERKDLLLLQRKP
+914 QERKYLLLLQRKP

-1032 LGKRSEACR
+1032 LSKRSEACR
-1041 DGREIRQMI
+1041 DGRDIRQMI
-1050 ERCRV
+1050 EHCRV

-1203 PTPLTSESNDGLEAL
+1203 PTPLTSESHDGLEAL

-1327 RKYYQLG
+1327 RKYYQLA

-1405 FVVGA
+1405 FVVGE
-1410 AGALGL
+1410 AG
-1416 LDSLGSCD
+1416 SLGSAD
-1424 GQRNTVFPVGELSS
+1424 SVGSLKELSS

-1555 GCGPSTNALAF
+1555 GCGPATNALAF

-1578 YEAVDISERMHQMG
+1578 YEAVDISESMHQMG

-1606 HKLNHFEELNDDDWN
+1606 HKLSHFEELNDDDWN

-1695 KVGCAS
+1695 KEGCAS
-1701 AVWNADASQ
+1701 AVWNAR
-1710 VQADAS
+1710 
-1716 QVQADAL
+1716 AL

>member
-1 MDCQCQRF
+1 
-9 CPFSP
+9 
-14 VCAGKNLVVSKIVC
+14 
-28 NFVSKIKKRQMG
+28 MG

-68 ATQTGEEYVLVGNY
+68 EAQTGGEYVLVGNY
-82 NIEGVELDALLFTQ
+82 NIEGVELDALLFTPQ
-96 HAVVVIEFKNW
+96 AALVIEFKNW
-107 GGSIVAGENG
+107 GGSIVAGEND

-171 EIEATGLSESVG
+171 EIDASGLSESVG

-196 VLSRRSQGAI
+196 VLG
-206 LSSRSQGAQ
+206 SRSQGAQ
-215 IFTAEQMRDI
+215 FFTAEQMRDI

-336 RAQDAPEAVLTDE
+336 RAQDETEAVLTDE

-354 VDHDTAALCKFI
+354 VAHDTAALCKFI
-366 ALVCDS
+366 ALVYDI
-372 PVPAAL
+372 PVPASL
-378 DQRFPY
+378 DHRFPY

-576 EASSVTFRRDG
+576 EASSVAFRRDG

-1041 DGREIRQMI
+1041 DGREIGQMI

-1203 PTPLTSESNDGLEAL
+1203 PTPLTSESHDGLEAL

-1405 FVVGA
+1405 FVVGE
-1410 AGALGL
+1410 AGALGSVG
-1416 LDSLGSCD
+1416 SLGSLK
-1424 GQRNTVFPVGELSS
+1424 ELSS
-1438 DETFDRTFRTVVEE
+1438 DETFDRVFRQLVEE
-1452 PVKGDAMTR
+1452 PVKDDAMTR

-1555 GCGPSTNALAF
+1555 GCGPATNVLAF

-1578 YEAVDISERMHQMG
+1578 YEAVDISESMHQMG

-1606 HKLNHFEELNDDDWN
+1606 HKLSHFEELNDDDWN

-1651 RIASVMAAHPL
+1651 RIASVMVAHPL

-1695 KVGCAS
+1695 KVGCVS
-1701 AVWNADASQ
+1701 AVWNAR
-1710 VQADAS
+1710 VS

>member
-1 MDCQCQRF
+1 
-9 CPFSP
+9 
-14 VCAGKNLVVSKIVC
+14 
-28 NFVSKIKKRQMG
+28 MG

-158 LEVGVVVVFSRDA
+158 LEVGVVVVFSLDA
-171 EIEATGLSESVG
+171 EIDASGLSESVG

-196 VLSRRSQGAI
+196 VLSSRSLGTTLSRRSQGAPP
-206 LSSRSQGAQ
+206 SSRSQGTQ

-225 PRRLRIEAYDVQTA
+225 PRRLRIEAYDVQTV

-336 RAQDAPEAVLTDE
+336 RAQDETEAVLTDE

-354 VDHDTAALCKFI
+354 VAHDTAALCKFI
-366 ALVCDS
+366 ALVYDI
-372 PVPAAL
+372 PVPASL
-378 DQRFPY
+378 DHRFPY

-576 EASSVTFRRDG
+576 EASSVAFRRDG

-1050 ERCRV
+1050 EHCRV

-1405 FVVGA
+1405 FVVGSA
-1410 AGALGL
+1410 
-1416 LDSLGSCD
+1416 DSFDSVGS
-1424 GQRNTVFPVGELSS
+1424 VEELSS
-1438 DETFDRTFRTVVEE
+1438 DETFDRVFRQLVEE
-1452 PVKGDAMTR
+1452 PVKCDAMTR
-1461 WPQYV
+1461 WPRYI
-1466 LGNEFATNQALID
+1466 LGNELATNNALID

-1507 TPADQV
+1507 TPADLV

-1555 GCGPSTNALAF
+1555 GCGPATNALAF

-1578 YEAVDISERMHQMG
+1578 YEAVDISESMHQMG
-1592 ERMLHAAYADRVVY
+1592 ERMLHVAYADRVVY
-1606 HKLNHFEELNDDDWN
+1606 HKLSHFEELNDDDWN

-1651 RIASVMAAHPL
+1651 RIASIMASHPL

-1716 QVQADAL
+1716 QMQADASQMQVDAL

>member
-1 MDCQCQRF
+1 
-9 CPFSP
+9 
-14 VCAGKNLVVSKIVC
+14 
-28 NFVSKIKKRQMG
+28 MG

-68 ATQTGEEYVLVGNY
+68 EAQTGGEYVLVGNY
-82 NIEGVELDALLFTQ
+82 NIEGVELDALLFTPQ
-96 HAVVVIEFKNW
+96 AALVIEFKNW

-171 EIEATGLSESVG
+171 EIDASGLSESVG

-196 VLSRRSQGAI
+196 VLSR
-206 LSSRSQGAQ
+206 RSQGAQ

-336 RAQDAPEAVLTDE
+336 RAQDETEAVLIDE

-354 VDHDTAALCKFI
+354 VAHDTAALCKFI
-366 ALVCDS
+366 ALVYDI
-372 PVPAAL
+372 PVPASL
-378 DQRFPY
+378 DHRFPY

-576 EASSVTFRRDG
+576 EASSVAFRRDG

-719 PGESGTLWERY
+719 PGESGMLWERY
-730 KRPQLQALLDRVRTA
+730 KRPQLQTLLDRVRTA

-798 DLRMMPIRQ
+798 DLRMMPLRQ

-955 QARDLFLII
+955 QAQDLFLII

-974 GMVNVLKEQLMEE
+974 GMVNVLKEHLLEK

-1087 EPQIVGLLSAKNAR
+1087 EPQIIGLLSAKNAR
-1101 TGEHAIA
+1101 MGEHAIG

-1121 VVQQQESESMV
+1121 VVQQQESESVV

-1203 PTPLTSESNDGLEAL
+1203 PTPRTSESHDGLEAL

-1224 AFVTYPEPRQTG
+1224 AFVTYPEPHQAGQDTW
-1236 LDPWQQ
+1236 LQ
-1242 ETSDKVNLIEARMI
+1242 ETSDKVNLTEARMI

-1263 YLMDPEGFDKDRTVG
+1263 YLMNPEGFDKDRTVG
-1278 IIVPYRN
+1278 VIVPYRN

-1327 RKYYQLG
+1327 RKYYQLA

-1391 SYFDISPSDYVSGN
+1391 SFFDISPSDYVSGN
-1405 FVVGA
+1405 FVVGE
-1410 AGALGL
+1410 AGS
-1416 LDSLGSCD
+1416 LDSADSVGSLK
-1424 GQRNTVFPVGELSS
+1424 ELSS
-1438 DETFDRTFRTVVEE
+1438 DETFDRVFRQLVEE
-1452 PVKGDAMTR
+1452 PVKCDAMTR
-1461 WPQYV
+1461 WPRYI
-1466 LGNEFATNQALID
+1466 LGNELATNNALID

-1496 DTSGRN
+1496 DASGRN

-1507 TPADQV
+1507 TPADLV

-1555 GCGPSTNALAF
+1555 GCGPATNALAF

-1578 YEAVDISERMHQMG
+1578 YEAVDISESMHQMG
-1592 ERMLHAAYADRVVY
+1592 ERMLHAAYAGRVVY
-1606 HKLNHFEELNDDDWN
+1606 HKLSHFEELNDDDWN

-1676 SLKSYRVFRKALSA
+1676 SLKSYRVFRKALSV

-1695 KVGCAS
+1695 KVDCVS
-1701 AVWNADASQ
+1701 AVWNAR
-1710 VQADAS
+1710 
-1716 QVQADAL
+1716 AL

>member
-1 MDCQCQRF
+1 
-9 CPFSP
+9 
-14 VCAGKNLVVSKIVC
+14 
-28 NFVSKIKKRQMG
+28 MG
-40 VRIYKISEYEHAAEI
+40 VKIYKISEYEHAAEI

-68 ATQTGEEYVLVGNY
+68 EAQTGGEYVLVGNY
-82 NIEGVELDALLFTQ
+82 NIEGVELDALLFTPQ
-96 HAVVVIEFKNW
+96 AALVIEFKNW
-107 GGSIVAGENG
+107 GGNIVAGENG

-171 EIEATGLSESVG
+171 EIDASGLSESVG

-196 VLSRRSQGAI
+196 VLGSRSQGAI
-206 LSSRSQGAQ
+206 LGSRSQGAQ
-215 IFTAEQMRDI
+215 IFTGEQMRDI

-336 RAQDAPEAVLTDE
+336 RAQDETEAVLTDE

-354 VDHDTAALCKFI
+354 VAHDTAALCKFI
-366 ALVCDS
+366 ALVYDI
-372 PVPAAL
+372 PVPASL
-378 DQRFPY
+378 DHRFPY

-576 EASSVTFRRDG
+576 EASSVAFRRDG

-798 DLRMMPIRQ
+798 DLRMMPLRQ

-900 RALYQGLQLFLEAR
+900 RALYQGLQLFLEAS

-927 RVDTTLTLQG
+927 RVDTTLTLKG
-937 DYASQGNTEF
+937 DYACQGNTEF

-955 QARDLFLII
+955 QAQDLFLII

-974 GMVNVLKEQLMEE
+974 GMVNVLKEHLLEE

-1087 EPQIVGLLSAKNAR
+1087 EPQIIGLLSAKNAR
-1101 TGEHAIA
+1101 TGEHAIG

-1121 VVQQQESESMV
+1121 VVQQQESESVV

-1203 PTPLTSESNDGLEAL
+1203 PTPRTSESNDGLEAL

-1256 AATVHRI
+1256 AAMVHRI

-1391 SYFDISPSDYVSGN
+1391 SFFDISPSDYVSGN
-1405 FVVGA
+1405 FVVGE
-1410 AGALGL
+1410 AGAL
-1416 LDSLGSCD
+1416 DSAGSF
-1424 GQRNTVFPVGELSS
+1424 GSVGSVEELSS

-1452 PVKGDAMTR
+1452 PVKCDAMTR
-1461 WPQYV
+1461 WPRYI
-1466 LGNEFATNQALID
+1466 LGNELATNNALID

-1555 GCGPSTNALAF
+1555 GCGPATNALAF

-1578 YEAVDISERMHQMG
+1578 YEAVDISDSMHQMG

-1606 HKLNHFEELNDDDWN
+1606 HKLSHFEELNDDDWN

-1695 KVGCAS
+1695 KVDCVS
-1701 AVWNADASQ
+1701 AVWNAR
-1710 VQADAS
+1710 
-1716 QVQADAL
+1716 AL

>member
-1 MDCQCQRF
+1 
-9 CPFSP
+9 
-14 VCAGKNLVVSKIVC
+14 
-28 NFVSKIKKRQMG
+28 MG

-68 ATQTGEEYVLVGNY
+68 EAQTGEEYVLVGNY
-82 NIEGVELDALLFTQ
+82 NIEGVELDALLFTPQ
-96 HAVVVIEFKNW
+96 AALVIEFKNW

-171 EIEATGLSESVG
+171 EIDASGLSESVG

-196 VLSRRSQGAI
+196 VLSSRSQGAT
-206 LSSRSQGAQ
+206 LGSRSQGAQ

-306 ENRDKMRDASL
+306 ENRDKMRDSSL

-336 RAQDAPEAVLTDE
+336 RAQDETEAILTDE

-366 ALVCDS
+366 ALVYDI

-378 DQRFPY
+378 DHRFPY

-576 EASSVTFRRDG
+576 EASSVAFRRDG

-683 LLFKALRLRNQVA
+683 LFFKALRLRNQVA

-876 PQTQREV
+876 PQTRGEV
-883 FDGEVWAI
+883 FEGEVWAI

-900 RALYQGLQLFLEAR
+900 RALYQGLQLFLEAS

-927 RVDTTLTLQG
+927 RVDTTLTLKG
-937 DYASQGNTEF
+937 DYACQGNTEF

-955 QARDLFLII
+955 QAQDLFLII

-974 GMVNVLKEQLMEE
+974 GMVNVLKEHLLEE

-1087 EPQIVGLLSAKNAR
+1087 EPQIIGLLSAKNAR
-1101 TGEHAIA
+1101 MGEHAIG

-1121 VVQQQESESMV
+1121 VVQQQESESVV

-1203 PTPLTSESNDGLEAL
+1203 STPLTSESNDGLEAL

-1224 AFVTYPEPRQTG
+1224 AFVTYPEPHQAGQDT
-1236 LDPWQQ
+1236 WQQ

-1327 RKYYQLG
+1327 RKYYQLA

-1391 SYFDISPSDYVSGN
+1391 SYFDISPSDYVSGS
-1405 FVVGA
+1405 FVVGKVDS
-1410 AGALGL
+1410 
-1416 LDSLGSCD
+1416 LDSAGSFD
-1424 GQRNTVFPVGELSS
+1424 SADSVGSLKELSS
-1438 DETFDRTFRTVVEE
+1438 DETFDRVFRQLVEE
-1452 PVKGDAMTR
+1452 PVKCDAMTR
-1461 WPQYV
+1461 WPRYI
-1466 LGNEFATNQALID
+1466 LGNELATNNALID

-1496 DTSGRN
+1496 DASGRN

-1544 STSLRTISVHL
+1544 SASLRTISVHL
-1555 GCGPSTNALAF
+1555 GCGPATNALAF

-1578 YEAVDISERMHQMG
+1578 YEAVDISESMHQMG

-1606 HKLNHFEELNDDDWN
+1606 HKLSRFEELNDDDWN

-1676 SLKSYRVFRKALSA
+1676 SLKSYQVFRKALSA

-1695 KVGCAS
+1695 KGGCAS

-1710 VQADAS
+1710 L
-1716 QVQADAL
+1716 QADAL

>member
-1 MDCQCQRF
+1 
-9 CPFSP
+9 
-14 VCAGKNLVVSKIVC
+14 
-28 NFVSKIKKRQMG
+28 MG

-68 ATQTGEEYVLVGNY
+68 EAQTGGEYVLVGNY
-82 NIEGVELDALLFTQ
+82 NIEGVELDALLFTPQ
-96 HAVVVIEFKNW
+96 AALVIEFKNW

-171 EIEATGLSESVG
+171 EIDASGLSESVG

-196 VLSRRSQGAI
+196 T
-206 LSSRSQGAQ
+206 LSSRSQGATLSRRSHGAQ
-215 IFTAEQMRDI
+215 IFTTEQMRDI

-306 ENRDKMRDASL
+306 ENRDKMRDTSL

-354 VDHDTAALCKFI
+354 VAHDTAALCKFI
-366 ALVCDS
+366 ALVYDI
-372 PVPAAL
+372 PVPASL
-378 DQRFPY
+378 DHRFPY

-576 EASSVTFRRDG
+576 EASSVAFRRDG

-798 DLRMMPIRQ
+798 DLRMMPLRQ
-807 VKGMP
+807 DKGMP

-821 DGQDKDVS
+821 DGQDSDVS

-955 QARDLFLII
+955 QAQDLFLII

-974 GMVNVLKEQLMEE
+974 GMVNVLKEHLLEE

-1203 PTPLTSESNDGLEAL
+1203 PTPLTSESHDGLEAL

-1224 AFVTYPEPRQTG
+1224 AFVTYPEPHQAGQDTW
-1236 LDPWQQ
+1236 LQ
-1242 ETSDKVNLIEARMI
+1242 ETSDKVNLTEARMI

-1263 YLMDPEGFDKDRTVG
+1263 YLMNPEGFDKDRTVG

-1327 RKYYQLG
+1327 RKYYQLA

-1391 SYFDISPSDYVSGN
+1391 SYFDISPSDYVSGS
-1405 FVVGA
+1405 FVVGKVDS
-1410 AGALGL
+1410 
-1416 LDSLGSCD
+1416 LDSAGSFD
-1424 GQRNTVFPVGELSS
+1424 SADSVGSLKELSS
-1438 DETFDRTFRTVVEE
+1438 DETFDRVFRQLVEE
-1452 PVKGDAMTR
+1452 PVKCDAMTR
-1461 WPQYV
+1461 WPRYI
-1466 LGNEFATNQALID
+1466 LGNELATNNALID

-1496 DTSGRN
+1496 DASGRN

-1544 STSLRTISVHL
+1544 SASLRTISVHL
-1555 GCGPSTNALAF
+1555 GCGPATNALAF

-1578 YEAVDISERMHQMG
+1578 YEAVDISESMHQMG

-1606 HKLNHFEELNDDDWN
+1606 HKLSRFEELNDDDWN

-1676 SLKSYRVFRKALSA
+1676 SLKSYQVFRKALSA

-1695 KVGCAS
+1695 KGGCAS

-1710 VQADAS
+1710 L
-1716 QVQADAL
+1716 QADAL

>member
-1 MDCQCQRF
+1 
-9 CPFSP
+9 
-14 VCAGKNLVVSKIVC
+14 
-28 NFVSKIKKRQMG
+28 MG

-68 ATQTGEEYVLVGNY
+68 ETQMGGEYVLVGNY
-82 NIEGVELDALLFTQ
+82 NIEGVELDALLFTPQ
-96 HAVVVIEFKNW
+96 AALVIEFKNW
-107 GGSIVAGENG
+107 GGSIVAGENC

-171 EIEATGLSESVG
+171 EIDASGLSESVG

-196 VLSRRSQGAI
+196 VLSRRSQGTT
-206 LSSRSQGAQ
+206 LGSRIQGAQ

-306 ENRDKMRDASL
+306 ENRDQMRDASL

-336 RAQDAPEAVLTDE
+336 RAQDETEAVLTNE

-354 VDHDTAALCKFI
+354 VAHDTAALCKFI
-366 ALVCDS
+366 ALVYDI
-372 PVPAAL
+372 PVPASL
-378 DQRFPY
+378 DHRFPY

-415 DSETGESCRIY
+415 DCETGEACRIY

-576 EASSVTFRRDG
+576 EASSVAFRRDG

-900 RALYQGLQLFLEAR
+900 RSLYQGLQLFLEAS

-927 RVDTTLTLQG
+927 RVDTTLTLKG
-937 DYASQGNTEF
+937 DYACQGNTEF

-974 GMVNVLKEQLMEE
+974 GMVNVLKEHLLEE

-1121 VVQQQESESMV
+1121 VVQQQESESVV

-1153 IKAYR
+1153 IRAYR
-1158 SEGVNNE
+1158 SEGINNE

-1203 PTPLTSESNDGLEAL
+1203 PTPRTSESHDGLEAL

-1263 YLMDPEGFDKDRTVG
+1263 YFMNPGGFDKDRTVG
-1278 IIVPYRN
+1278 VIVPYRN

-1327 RKYYQLG
+1327 RKYYQLA

-1391 SYFDISPSDYVSGN
+1391 SYFDISPDDYVSGS
-1405 FVVGA
+1405 FVVGE
-1410 AGALGL
+1410 AGS
-1416 LDSLGSCD
+1416 LDSADFVGSLK
-1424 GQRNTVFPVGELSS
+1424 ELSS
-1438 DETFDRTFRTVVEE
+1438 DEIFDRTFRTVVEE

-1496 DTSGRN
+1496 DASGRN

-1578 YEAVDISERMHQMG
+1578 YEAVDISESMHQMG

-1606 HKLNHFEELNDDDWN
+1606 HKLSHFEELNDDDWN
-1621 ALSSV
+1621 AVSDV
-1626 PTVIFFHFSYIFAKI
+1626 PTVIFFHFSYFFAKI
-1641 GPQSAEKLAT
+1641 GPQSAEKLAS
-1651 RIASVMAAHPL
+1651 RIASIMASHPL

-1695 KVGCAS
+1695 KGGCAS

-1710 VQADAS
+1710 L
-1716 QVQADAL
+1716 QADAL

>member
-1 MDCQCQRF
+1 
-9 CPFSP
+9 
-14 VCAGKNLVVSKIVC
+14 
-28 NFVSKIKKRQMG
+28 MG

-68 ATQTGEEYVLVGNY
+68 EAQTGGEYVLVGNY
-82 NIEGVELDALLFTQ
+82 NIEGVELDALLFTPQ
-96 HAVVVIEFKNW
+96 AAWVIEFKNW

-171 EIEATGLSESVG
+171 EIDASGLSESVG

-196 VLSRRSQGAI
+196 VLDSRSQGTI
-206 LSSRSQGAQ
+206 PSRSQGAQ

-336 RAQDAPEAVLTDE
+336 RAQDETEAVLTDE

-354 VDHDTAALCKFI
+354 VAHDTAALCKFI
-366 ALVCDS
+366 ALVYDI
-372 PVPAAL
+372 PVPASL
-378 DQRFPY
+378 DHRFPY
-384 VVASYYRPLYR
+384 VVASYYRPLYL

-576 EASSVTFRRDG
+576 EASSVAFRRDG

-709 LESLTPELVC
+709 LESLTPEHVC

-730 KRPQLQALLDRVRTA
+730 KRPQLQALLDRVRTS

-767 KVGNRTKEESG
+767 KVGNRTKEVSG

-798 DLRMMPIRQ
+798 DLRMMPLRQ
-807 VKGMP
+807 EKGMP

-821 DGQDKDVS
+821 EGQDSDVS
-829 NFRKGDIVFFYAYNP
+829 NFRKGDVVFFYAYNP
-844 TLEGE
+844 ALEGE

-876 PQTQREV
+876 PQTRGEV
-883 FDGEVWAI
+883 FEGEVWAI

-900 RALYQGLQLFLEAR
+900 RSLYQGLQLFLEAS

-927 RVDTTLTLQG
+927 RVDTTLTLKG
-937 DYASQGNTEF
+937 DYACQGNTEF

-955 QARDLFLII
+955 QAQDLFLII

-974 GMVNVLKEQLMEE
+974 GMVNVLKEHLLEE

-1009 GEGID
+1009 GEDID

-1087 EPQIVGLLSAKNAR
+1087 EPQIIGLLSAKNAR
-1101 TGEHAIA
+1101 TGEHAIS

-1121 VVQQQESESMV
+1121 VVQQQESESVV

-1180 AIFPNYAFYQNK
+1180 ALFPNYAFYQNK

-1203 PTPLTSESNDGLEAL
+1203 PTPRTSESHDGLEAL

-1224 AFVTYPEPRQTG
+1224 AFVTYPEPHQAGPDTW
-1236 LDPWQQ
+1236 LK
-1242 ETSDKVNLIEARMI
+1242 ETSDKVNLTEARMI

-1263 YLMDPEGFDKDRTVG
+1263 YLMNPEGFDKDRTVG
-1278 IIVPYRN
+1278 VIVPYRN

-1391 SYFDISPSDYVSGN
+1391 SFFDISPDDYVSGN
-1405 FVVGA
+1405 FVVGSA
-1410 AGALGL
+1410 DS
-1416 LDSLGSCD
+1416 LDSAGSFD
-1424 GQRNTVFPVGELSS
+1424 SAGSVGSADSFDSADSVGSLVKLSS
-1438 DETFDRTFRTVVEE
+1438 DETFDRVFRQLVEE
-1452 PVKGDAMTR
+1452 PVKCDAMTR
-1461 WPQYV
+1461 WPRYI
-1466 LGNEFATNQALID
+1466 LGNELATNNALID

-1496 DTSGRN
+1496 DASGRN

-1507 TPADQV
+1507 TPDDQV

-1524 YACAKLMYGSVREW
+1524 YASAKLMYGSVREW
-1538 VEERLS
+1538 VEERIAC
-1544 STSLRTISVHL
+1544 TSQRTISVHL
-1555 GCGPSTNALAF
+1555 GSGPATNALAF

-1578 YEAVDISERMHQMG
+1578 YEAVDISESMHQMG
-1592 ERMLHAAYADRVVY
+1592 ERMLHAAYDDRVVY
-1606 HKLNHFEELNDDDWN
+1606 HKLSHFEELNDDDWN

-1676 SLKSYRVFRKALSA
+1676 SLKSYQVFRKALSA

-1695 KVGCAS
+1695 KGGCAS

-1710 VQADAS
+1710 L
-1716 QVQADAL
+1716 QADAL

>member
-1 MDCQCQRF
+1 
-9 CPFSP
+9 
-14 VCAGKNLVVSKIVC
+14 
-28 NFVSKIKKRQMG
+28 MG

-68 ATQTGEEYVLVGNY
+68 EAQTGGEYVLVGNY
-82 NIEGVELDALLFTQ
+82 NIEGVELDALLFTPQ
-96 HAVVVIEFKNW
+96 AALVIEFKNW

-145 TAAGLRKYLGCER
+145 TAAGLRKYLGCDR
-158 LEVGVVVVFSRDA
+158 LEVGVVVVFSWDA
-171 EIEATGLSESVG
+171 EIDASGLSESVG

-196 VLSRRSQGAI
+196 VLSRRSQGTT
-206 LSSRSQGAQ
+206 LGSRSQGAQ

-336 RAQDAPEAVLTDE
+336 RAQDETEAVLTDE

-354 VDHDTAALCKFI
+354 VAHDTAALCKFI
-366 ALVCDS
+366 ALVYDI
-372 PVPAAL
+372 PVPASL
-378 DQRFPY
+378 DHRFPY

-576 EASSVTFRRDG
+576 EASSVAFRRDG

-798 DLRMMPIRQ
+798 DLRMMPLRQ

-812 IERVEFAFA
+812 IEQVEFAFA

-937 DYASQGNTEF
+937 NYASQGNTEF
-947 NDLVLRVK
+947 NDLVLHVK

-1041 DGREIRQMI
+1041 DGRDIRQMI

-1063 NSQIALLSIKHFDL
+1063 NSQIALLAIKHFDL

-1203 PTPLTSESNDGLEAL
+1203 PTPLTSESNVGLEAL

-1236 LDPWQQ
+1236 LDPCQQ

-1391 SYFDISPSDYVSGN
+1391 SYFDISPDDYVSGN
-1405 FVVGA
+1405 FVVGE
-1410 AGALGL
+1410 AGA
-1416 LDSLGSCD
+1416 LDSLGS
-1424 GQRNTVFPVGELSS
+1424 VGSLKELSS

-1461 WPQYV
+1461 WPRYI

-1496 DTSGRN
+1496 DASDRN

-1578 YEAVDISERMHQMG
+1578 YEAVDISESMHQMG

-1606 HKLNHFEELNDDDWN
+1606 HKLSRFEELNDDDWN

-1710 VQADAS
+1710 VQADA
-1716 QVQADAL
+1716 L

>member
-1 MDCQCQRF
+1 
-9 CPFSP
+9 
-14 VCAGKNLVVSKIVC
+14 
-28 NFVSKIKKRQMG
+28 MG

-55 RQFDALCRILGEL
+55 RQFDALCRILSEL
-68 ATQTGEEYVLVGNY
+68 ETQTGGEYVLVGNY
-82 NIEGVELDALLFTQ
+82 NIEGVELDALLFTPQ
-96 HAVVVIEFKNW
+96 AALVIEFKNW

-171 EIEATGLSESVG
+171 EIDASGLSESVG

-189 DNRHLGA
+189 DNRHLGV
-196 VLSRRSQGAI
+196 VLSSRSQGTT
-206 LSSRSQGAQ
+206 LGNRSQGAQ

-336 RAQDAPEAVLTDE
+336 RAQDETEAVLTDE

-354 VDHDTAALCKFI
+354 VAHDTAALCKFI
-366 ALVCDS
+366 ALVYDI
-372 PVPAAL
+372 PVPASL
-378 DQRFPY
+378 DHRFPY

-415 DSETGESCRIY
+415 DSETGEACRIY

-435 LGDRAYLAD
+435 LGDRAYLTD

-529 RPYEKSMADFCA
+529 RPYEKSMADFSA

-576 EASSVTFRRDG
+576 EASSVAFRRDG

-719 PGESGTLWERY
+719 PGESGMLWERY

-1101 TGEHAIA
+1101 TGEHAIG

-1121 VVQQQESESMV
+1121 VVQQQESESVV

-1203 PTPLTSESNDGLEAL
+1203 PTPLTSESHDGLEAL

-1263 YLMDPEGFDKDRTVG
+1263 YLMNPEGFDKDRTVG
-1278 IIVPYRN
+1278 VIVPYRN

-1327 RKYYQLG
+1327 RKYYQLA

-1391 SYFDISPSDYVSGN
+1391 SYFDIAPSDYVSGN

-1410 AGALGL
+1410 AGS
-1416 LDSLGSCD
+1416 LDSLGS
-1424 GQRNTVFPVGELSS
+1424 VGSVDSLKELSS

-1496 DTSGRN
+1496 DASGRN

-1507 TPADQV
+1507 MPDDQV

-1524 YACAKLMYGSVREW
+1524 YASAKLMYGSVREW
-1538 VEERLS
+1538 VEERLAC
-1544 STSLRTISVHL
+1544 TSQRTISVHL
-1555 GCGPSTNALAF
+1555 GCGPATNALAF
-1566 MQVFGDKIGCLE
+1566 MQVFGDRIGCLE
-1578 YEAVDISERMHQMG
+1578 YQAVDISESMHQMG
-1592 ERMLHAAYADRVVY
+1592 ERVLHAAYADRVVY
-1606 HKLNHFEELNDDDWN
+1606 HKLSRFEELNDDYWN
-1621 ALSSV
+1621 AVSDV
-1626 PTVIFFHFSYIFAKI
+1626 PTVIFFHFSYFFAKI
-1641 GPQSAEKLAT
+1641 GPQSAEKLAS
-1651 RIASVMAAHPL
+1651 RIASIMASHPL

-1690 RVHFL
+1690 RVHIL

-1701 AVWNADASQ
+1701 AVWNAAASQ

>member
-1 MDCQCQRF
+1 
-9 CPFSP
+9 
-14 VCAGKNLVVSKIVC
+14 
-28 NFVSKIKKRQMG
+28 MG

-68 ATQTGEEYVLVGNY
+68 EAQTGGEYVLVGNY
-82 NIEGVELDALLFTQ
+82 NIEGVELDALLFTPQ
-96 HAVVVIEFKNW
+96 AALVIEFKNW

-171 EIEATGLSESVG
+171 EIDASGLSESVG

-196 VLSRRSQGAI
+196 VLSRRSQGTT
-206 LSSRSQGAQ
+206 LGSRSQGAQ

-354 VDHDTAALCKFI
+354 VAHDTAALCKFI
-366 ALVCDS
+366 ALVYDI
-372 PVPAAL
+372 PVPASL
-378 DQRFPY
+378 DHRFPY

-576 EASSVTFRRDG
+576 EASSVAFRRDG

-625 SYKSSPETPR
+625 SYKSSPETPH

-798 DLRMMPIRQ
+798 DLRMMPLRQ
-807 VKGMP
+807 DKGMP

-900 RALYQGLQLFLEAR
+900 RSLYQGLQLFLEAR

-927 RVDTTLTLQG
+927 RVDTTLTLKG
-937 DYASQGNTEF
+937 DYACQGNTEF

-955 QARDLFLII
+955 QAQDLFLII

-974 GMVNVLKEQLMEE
+974 GMVNVLKEHLLEE

-1041 DGREIRQMI
+1041 DGCEIRQMI

-1153 IKAYR
+1153 IRAYR
-1158 SEGVNNE
+1158 SEGINNE

-1180 AIFPNYAFYQNK
+1180 ALFPNYAFYQNK

-1203 PTPLTSESNDGLEAL
+1203 PTPLTTESHDGLEAL

-1263 YLMDPEGFDKDRTVG
+1263 YLMNPEGFDKDRTVG

-1327 RKYYQLG
+1327 RKYYQLA

-1405 FVVGA
+1405 FVVGE
-1410 AGALGL
+1410 AGALGSA
-1416 LDSLGSCD
+1416 DSVGSL
-1424 GQRNTVFPVGELSS
+1424 VELSS

-1466 LGNEFATNQALID
+1466 LGNELATNNALID

-1544 STSLRTISVHL
+1544 SSLRTISVHL
-1555 GCGPSTNALAF
+1555 GCGPATNALAF
-1566 MQVFGDKIGCLE
+1566 MQVFGDRIGCLE
-1578 YEAVDISERMHQMG
+1578 YQAVDISESMHQMG

-1606 HKLNHFEELNDDDWN
+1606 HKLSHFEELNDDDWN

-1626 PTVIFFHFSYIFAKI
+1626 PTVIFFHFSYFFAKI

-1701 AVWNADASQ
+1701 AVWNAR
-1710 VQADAS
+1710 
-1716 QVQADAL
+1716 AL